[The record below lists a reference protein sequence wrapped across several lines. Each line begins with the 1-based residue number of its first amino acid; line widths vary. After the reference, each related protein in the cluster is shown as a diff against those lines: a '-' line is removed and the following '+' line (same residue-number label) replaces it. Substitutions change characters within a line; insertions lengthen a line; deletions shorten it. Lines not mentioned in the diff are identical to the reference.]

1 MSQLQAEPAWLWDAM
16 CSNIEKELFMN
27 KVKFQDVEI
36 YYELQGESGEPVFF
50 LNGIAMSVSHWNPL
64 ISQLKKKYT
73 IVLHDFRDQ
82 LLSEKTDIPYSL
94 ETHADDLEH
103 LMEKLDFESAHIVG
117 TSYGSEVGMTF
128 ALKYPHR
135 CKSLTI
141 IDGVSE
147 LDSVLETAVDS
158 WKSAAL
164 VDPRVFYRTLI
175 PWNYSP
181 AYLKKNLA
189 ALRKREEKI
198 AQLPI
203 DFFQGFARLCD
214 AFLEINLTSIIH
226 KIQCPVLILIGELD
240 ILKHKAFSDI
250 MAREIPHSRLIVIP
264 DAGHA
269 VVIEKPA
276 ETAGQVESFIN

>member
-1 MSQLQAEPAWLWDAM
+1 MSR
-16 CSNIEKELFMN
+16 
-27 KVKFQDVEI
+27 VKLQDVEI
-36 YYELQGESGEPVFF
+36 YYEIHGERGEPVFF

-64 ISQLKKKYT
+64 INELKGNYR

-82 LLSEKTDIPYSL
+82 LLSEKTDLRYSL
-94 ETHADDLEH
+94 ETHADDLDQ
-103 LMEKLDFESAHIVG
+103 LMENLGFDSAHIVG
-117 TSYGSEVGMTF
+117 TSYGSEVGMIF
-128 ALKYPHR
+128 ALKYPER
-135 CKSLTI
+135 CKSLVI

-181 AYLKKNLA
+181 GYLKTNLG

-198 AQLPI
+198 TQLPE
-203 DFFQGFARLCD
+203 DYFQGFARLCD
-214 AFLEINLTSIIH
+214 AFLDIDLTSGIH
-226 KIQCPVLILIGELD
+226 SIQCPTLILLGECD
-240 ILKHKAFSDI
+240 ILKHRGFSEI
-250 MAREIPHSRLIVIP
+250 MAGEIPRSRLIVIP
-264 DAGHA
+264 GAGHA

-276 ETAGQVESFIN
+276 ETAGLIESFIGQS